1 MKARVVLYS
10 EPQHSIFLDKA
21 VILRTAKSI
30 ALTALLVS
38 TSGCQLLIDNRS
50 RGSGAVVVVPSA
62 EWDAMRQASLKASEK
77 PANDELGNEEPR
89 KTQTLAEPAKITPTP
104 GSEAISFTNYTNANL
119 GGCATIGIIEM
130 HHHGDIDDAITLLKN
145 EAFRLNSNLLVPMQ
159 MNSERTDNHN
169 VISIEARMLTC
180 PLKLA
185 RGN

>member
-1 MKARVVLYS
+1 M
-10 EPQHSIFLDKA
+10 
-21 VILRTAKSI
+21 
-30 ALTALLVS
+30 LVS

-77 PANDELGNEEPR
+77 PANDEPG

-145 EAFRLNSNLLVPMQ
+145 EAFRLNSNLLLPIQ
-159 MNSERTDNHN
+159 LNSERTNDHN
-169 VISIEARMLTC
+169 MLSIEARMLSC

>member
-1 MKARVVLYS
+1 VNRNTASFWTK
-10 EPQHSIFLDKA
+10 P
-21 VILRTAKSI
+21 VILKTAKSM
-30 ALTALLVS
+30 ALTALLIS

-62 EWDAMRQASLKASEK
+62 EWDAMRQASLAASEE
-77 PANDELGNEEPR
+77 PANDEPDEMPAAL
-89 KTQTLAEPAKITPTP
+89 KPAKIKPTP
-104 GSEAISFTNYTNANL
+104 GSEAISFTNYTGANL

-130 HHHGDIDDAITLLKN
+130 HHRGDIDDAITLLKN

-159 MNSERTDNHN
+159 MNSERTDDYNM
-169 VISIEARMLTC
+169 VSIESRILAC